1 MADII
6 RSSSTK
12 ISGSN
17 RPQRVQPTRSFSTKM
32 SYRSYSP
39 KAESPDSLSRQ
50 HTDSGFLD
58 PSTPPERERNSSLL
72 AGGDCPK
79 HPQERL
85 KYYCQLHD
93 ELVCADCLAMET
105 RHQGH
110 RHFRAEDLAE
120 EYRGSLVAQ
129 LQPVLELH
137 ESAKAALKSMNSR
150 RKDIEQNSE
159 SVKEAIHISCDKLRA
174 TLESREQE
182 LLDEAES
189 ASQQKLK
196 HHDAH
201 QAYLEGVMSELASVV
216 DNVHQATSD
225 SPSDILC
232 HHGKL
237 SDWLLEMTRKF
248 QALPREVFL
257 PLQGANLSFCYD
269 GKLTSLC
276 QNFGSISEKEADP
289 HRCFID
295 DGSTR
300 GLTAGQQAVVNLLMH
315 DRSGEEFLEHIKGVK
330 VEVIS
335 TKSNAHVDAV
345 VEKDTSAS
353 NVYLIKFT
361 PENPCNHE
369 IRVKI
374 GNSPIHN
381 SPCTVSVSSVILGTP
396 SGELKGVLQPY
407 GLAAT
412 DTDDIIVVENGKDC
426 VSIFKT
432 DGRQI
437 RTIQGKG
444 SKKFN
449 RPKGVAILKTGIVV
463 ISDEDGL
470 KHFTMEGKHITAIG
484 RHGSGSLEFNYPS
497 GMALSSDG
505 KIYVCDTFN
514 QRLQILNA
522 DLSFYAFIGDTKP
535 PSKLCAPYDIAFNS
549 CGKFYVADYSDD
561 CIKIFSEEG
570 VYLSSFSDKGG
581 ESSLKHPVSVHV
593 NANDHVFVG
602 EEKAS
607 GISVFDQHGR
617 FMRTI
622 PARLTGPFGICS
634 DNSGQLY
641 VTDRSNR
648 RVQIF
653 Q

>member
-1 MADII
+1 M
-6 RSSSTK
+6 
-12 ISGSN
+12 
-17 RPQRVQPTRSFSTKM
+17 
-32 SYRSYSP
+32 
-39 KAESPDSLSRQ
+39 
-50 HTDSGFLD
+50 
-58 PSTPPERERNSSLL
+58 
-72 AGGDCPK
+72 
-79 HPQERL
+79 
-85 KYYCQLHD
+85 
-93 ELVCADCLAMET
+93 
-105 RHQGH
+105 
-110 RHFRAEDLAE
+110 
-120 EYRGSLVAQ
+120 AQ
-129 LQPVLELH
+129 LQPVLDLH
-137 ESAKAALKSMNSR
+137 ESAKSALKSMNLR

-159 SVKEAIHISCDKLRA
+159 LVKEAIHTACDKLKA
-174 TLESREQE
+174 TVESRKQE
-182 LLDEAES
+182 LLGEAET
-189 ASQQKLK
+189 ACQQKLK

-201 QAYLEGVMSELASVV
+201 QAYLEGLTSELSNVV

-237 SDWLLEMTRKF
+237 SDWILEMTRKF

-257 PLQGANLSFCYD
+257 PLQGANLSFCCD
-269 GKLTSLC
+269 SKLTSLC
-276 QNFGSISEKEADP
+276 QTFGSISEKEADP

-300 GLTAGQQAVVNLLMH
+300 GITAGQQAVVHLLMH
-315 DRSGEEFLEHIKGVK
+315 DRSGEEFRDHIKGVK
-330 VEVIS
+330 VEVLS
-335 TKSNAHVDAV
+335 TKTNAPAEAII
-345 VEKDTSAS
+345 EKDTSSS

-361 PENPCNHE
+361 PQDSCNHE

-381 SPCTVSVSSVILGTP
+381 SPYTVSVSSVILGAP

-426 VSIFKT
+426 VSIFKQ
-432 DGRQI
+432 DGKHV
-437 RTIQGKG
+437 RTIQAKG

-449 RPKGVAILKTGIVV
+449 RPRGVVILKTGLVV

-470 KHFTMEGKHITAIG
+470 KHFTMEGKHITVVG
-484 RHGSGSLEFNYPS
+484 KPGSSPMEFNYPS
-497 GMALSSDG
+497 GMALSQDG
-505 KIYVCDTFN
+505 KVYVCDTFN
-514 QRLQILNA
+514 QRIQILNA
-522 DLSFYAFIGDTKP
+522 DLSFHGLIGDTRP
-535 PSKLCAPYDIAFNS
+535 PGKLCGPYDIAFNS
-549 CGKFYVADYSDD
+549 CGRFYVADYSDD
-561 CIKIFSEEG
+561 CVKIFSEEG
-570 VYLSSFSDKGG
+570 MYLSSFSDKGG
-581 ESSLKHPVSVHV
+581 DSSLKHPVSVHV

-617 FMRTI
+617 FIRTI
-622 PARLTGPFGICS
+622 PAKLTGPFGICS
-634 DNSGQLY
+634 DSTGQLY